1 MPGWPPATLA
11 LKRKNVEVLKAILS
25 VPGLDLNLKTHKGS
39 TVASIAVAQGESLSI
54 VLWKVSCFDKNYDVE
69 AARRSLKC

>member
-1 MPGWPPATLA
+1 MWKPPFSGWSPTTLA

-39 TVASIAVAQGESLSI
+39 TVASMAVAQGESLS
-54 VLWKVSCFDKNYDVE
+54 KEKCYDYNMMW
-69 AARRSLKC
+69 RLCGDH